1 LSMERQGKM
10 ANYQYCTVTDEGRI
24 RIVTLNR
31 PDVMNALHSD
41 AHDELETVW
50 DEFAASD
57 DLWLAII
64 TGALLLRSS
73 LPAKASGSQL
83 IDADGDPSLLNAL
96 ID

>member
-1 LSMERQGKM
+1 M
-10 ANYQYCTVTDEGRI
+10 ASYQYCTVADEGRI
-24 RIVTLNR
+24 RTVTLNR

-64 TGALLLRSS
+64 TGAGGIQPVSKPWN
-73 LPAKASGSQL
+73 LPLPFSKAATSISM
-83 IDADGDPSLLNAL
+83 PK
-96 ID
+96 